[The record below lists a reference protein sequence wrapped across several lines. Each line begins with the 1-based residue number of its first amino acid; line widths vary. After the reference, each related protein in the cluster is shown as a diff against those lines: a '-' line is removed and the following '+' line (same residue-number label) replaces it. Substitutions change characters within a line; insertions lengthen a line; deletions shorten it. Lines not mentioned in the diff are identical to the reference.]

1 MVYLNVNTAQ
11 TTLSGTDLAYLFQPI
26 EGYRIARLAWG
37 TANAQPI
44 TIGFWSSHHR
54 PGLYSVAV
62 RNTGGVRSYVA
73 SYTHNAADTSQYNVV
88 TIPGD
93 TGGTWASDNSFS
105 FSVAFTMASG
115 STYIAPAVNTWY
127 SANYV
132 AAPGQVNGV
141 GATTDRFRIT
151 GVTVIPGNEAPSAAR
166 SPFIMR
172 PYGEELRTCQRY
184 WENGT
189 EPWMYLPVTG
199 LNAGYDSLRFAATKR
214 GAPTIT
220 FIGWTWFSA
229 GIPTAFFPTLHG
241 ATPDG
246 FSWNVTSATN
256 FQGWS
261 GDGTW
266 TADARL

>member
-1 MVYLNVNTAQ
+1 MDGTAAIGTSLAFARQDHIHPFDTATVRNNAAQSLTAAQQQQARQNIFAAPFDAMAYNGLQINGDMVVAQELGTGGRSTPGYVVDGWTASWQGTMAILTAQYTAAFFPGFAGMVYLNVNTAQ

-127 SANYV
+127 SAN
-132 AAPGQVNGV
+132 
-141 GATTDRFRIT
+141 
-151 GVTVIPGNEAPSAAR
+151 
-166 SPFIMR
+166 
-172 PYGEELRTCQRY
+172 
-184 WENGT
+184 
-189 EPWMYLPVTG
+189 
-199 LNAGYDSLRFAATKR
+199 
-214 GAPTIT
+214 
-220 FIGWTWFSA
+220 
-229 GIPTAFFPTLHG
+229 
-241 ATPDG
+241 
-246 FSWNVTSATN
+246 
-256 FQGWS
+256 
-261 GDGTW
+261 
-266 TADARL
+266 